1 VCNFANW
8 SFHENVIICQNK
20 NRRKKVS
27 FKSSLKF
34 LFSHKSKFLL
44 VTGGDVMIT
53 IFCEFGQFSAKKF
66 AFFSKPML
74 WSNFFQNLA
83 LFWVKNANFF
93 VKFFGENIQ
102 KIGPWGRCYDHNFL
116 RIWTIFGEKL
126 AFFSK
131 TNVLINFFQKFS
143 LVLSQK
149 RQFFC

>member
-93 VKFFGENIQ
+93 VKFFGENILN
-102 KIGPWGRCYDHNFL
+102 IITSVPGRHLNRRDS
-116 RIWTIFGEKL
+116 RINYRGHGLLWSQ
-126 AFFSK
+126 FSR
-131 TNVLINFFQKFS
+131 V
-143 LVLSQK
+143 SQK
-149 RQFFC
+149 KSKK